1 MLEIRT
7 TTIPGLSTPNSL
19 IQHSIAI
26 ITIPVLAK
34 MSDQDDTEELTKS
47 DPKTDS
53 KALNKSEES
62 PLAKKSETKKKRGKE
77 KDTVRHV

>member
-1 MLEIRT
+1 
-7 TTIPGLSTPNSL
+7 
-19 IQHSIAI
+19 
-26 ITIPVLAK
+26 

-47 DPKTDS
+47 DSKTDS

-77 KDTVRHV
+77 KDMARHV